1 MKRFRYIFLFFFCFA
16 FQIANGQS
24 KAISTIKKHKI
35 AVFSPLYL
43 DSAFDG
49 NMFKYGKNFP
59 RFTLPGIGFVQGAT
73 IALDSFPIAN
83 CQIETFFY
91 DSKSDSI
98 SIQNLIDNND
108 LDDIEMIITAVKDK
122 ELILLSEFAFRKKIP
137 LISATFPNDAGI
149 TQNPFFIILNS
160 TLKTHCEAIFSY
172 LLQTHSNEKIIHV
185 RKSGSQEDRISNYF
199 QGINK
204 PDNKALLN
212 IQTLTL
218 DSNYYLIKSSL
229 DSTRLNVIIAGSLDE
244 SFAVEICKYLS
255 TCKTKYNIKLV
266 GMPNWESFNAFGS
279 KSKSKL
285 SEFPIYFT
293 SPYFNNK
300 TDRFSSVIQKHYL
313 ETYKGIP
320 TEAVYKGFET
330 MYIFSRFLN
339 QKKVLN
345 FSDIAHKNI
354 TVFSNYNIVP
364 IKLNRQSDQ
373 VDYFENKHLFFLKKQ
388 NGVVSKGW

>member
-1 MKRFRYIFLFFFCFA
+1 M
-16 FQIANGQS
+16 ANGQS
-24 KAISTIKKHKI
+24 QGNLTIKKHKI
-35 AVFSPLYL
+35 ALFSPLYL

-49 NMFKYGKNFP
+49 NMYKYGKSFP

-83 CQIETFFY
+83 CQIETFFF

-98 SIQNLIDNND
+98 SVQNLIDNND
-108 LDDIEMIITAVKDK
+108 LDDIEMIIAAVKDK
-122 ELILLSEFAFRKKIP
+122 ELVSLSEFAFKKKIP

-172 LLQTHSNEKIIHV
+172 LLQTHTNEKIIHV

-199 QGINK
+199 QQINK

-218 DSNYYLIKSSL
+218 DSNYYIIKNSL
-229 DSTRLNVIIAGSLDE
+229 DSNRLNVIIAGSLDE
-244 SFAVEICKYLS
+244 SFALEICKYLS
-255 TCKTKYNIKLV
+255 TCKTKYNIKLI

-293 SPYFNNK
+293 SPYFNNNN
-300 TDRFSSVIQKHYL
+300 S
-313 ETYKGIP
+313 
-320 TEAVYKGFET
+320 
-330 MYIFSRFLN
+330 
-339 QKKVLN
+339 
-345 FSDIAHKNI
+345 
-354 TVFSNYNIVP
+354 
-364 IKLNRQSDQ
+364 
-373 VDYFENKHLFFLKKQ
+373 
-388 NGVVSKGW
+388 

>member
-1 MKRFRYIFLFFFCFA
+1 M
-16 FQIANGQS
+16 ANGQPQTN
-24 KAISTIKKHKI
+24 STIKKHKI

-49 NMFKYGKNFP
+49 NMYKYGKSFP

-83 CQIETFFY
+83 CQIETFFF

-108 LDDIEMIITAVKDK
+108 LDDIEMIIAAVKDK
-122 ELILLSEFAFRKKIP
+122 ELVSLSEFAFKKKIP

-172 LLQTHSNEKIIHV
+172 LLQTHTNEKIIHV

-199 QGINK
+199 QQINK

-218 DSNYYLIKSSL
+218 DSNYYIIKNSL
-229 DSTRLNVIIAGSLDE
+229 DSNRLNVIIAGSLDE

-255 TCKTKYNIKLV
+255 TCKTKYNIKLI

-300 TDRFSSVIQKHYL
+300 TDRFSNVIQKQYL
-313 ETYKGIP
+313 ETFKGIP

-330 MYIFSRFLN
+330 MYIFSRFLT
-339 QKKVLN
+339 QYQGQQIADLN
-345 FSDIAHKNI
+345 LKYIN
-354 TVFSNYNIVP
+354 VFSNFNIVP
-364 IKLNRQSDQ
+364 IKLNLKSDQ

-388 NGVVSKGW
+388 NGVSSKGW

>member
-1 MKRFRYIFLFFFCFA
+1 M
-16 FQIANGQS
+16 ANGQS
-24 KAISTIKKHKI
+24 QGNLTIKKHKI
-35 AVFSPLYL
+35 ALFSPLYL

-49 NMFKYGKNFP
+49 NMYKYGKSFP

-83 CQIETFFY
+83 CQIETFFF

-108 LDDIEMIITAVKDK
+108 LDDIEMIIAAVKDK
-122 ELILLSEFAFRKKIP
+122 ELVSLSEFAFKKKIP

-172 LLQTHSNEKIIHV
+172 LLQTHTNEKIIHV

-199 QGINK
+199 QQINK

-218 DSNYYLIKSSL
+218 DSNYYIIKNSL
-229 DSTRLNVIIAGSLDE
+229 DSNRLNVIIAGSLDE
-244 SFAVEICKYLS
+244 SFAVDICKFLT
-255 TCKTKYNIKLV
+255 TCKTKYNIKLI

-279 KSKSKL
+279 KNKSKL
-285 SEFPIYFT
+285 SEFPIYYT

-300 TDRFSSVIQKHYL
+300 TDRFSSIIQKQYL
-313 ETYKGIP
+313 EAYKGIP
-320 TEAVYKGFET
+320 TESVYKGFEA
-330 MYIFSRFLN
+330 MYIFSRFLTQFQSEN
-339 QKKVLN
+339 YSN
-345 FSDIAHKNI
+345 FNLKNI
-354 TVFSNYNIVP
+354 TVFSNFNIVP
-364 IKLNRQSDQ
+364 IKLNHKSNQA
-373 VDYFENKHLFFLKKQ
+373 DYFENKHLFFLKKQ
-388 NGVVSKGW
+388 NGIVSKGW